1 MVYDVVDM
9 LIRFSYD
16 RVNVLLNSYHSHHY
30 PCSCLLAIHLSCWRA
45 APTSNSTYPTVFF
58 VHLRFHDMLCKQN
71 GVSSWRGF
79 GGSQIDMAAGWVIY
93 SQIAKLQHDL
103 QSLLVPHPHKKWA
116 SNSQELSNP
125 LSLVPVWSANLWN
138 SEGNGFSLNDRLIRT
153 HRAGAITRAHTRN
166 STGGDR
172 SVHTRRFLEVKRQE
186 HSFHVITSS
195 SSSWGKDGF
204 SWHENQGNI
213 TVGPYRGKLFR

>member
-1 MVYDVVDM
+1 M

-45 APTSNSTYPTVFF
+45 APTPNSTYPTVF
-58 VHLRFHDMLCKQN
+58 LCT
-71 GVSSWRGF
+71 SEISWHAMQTKWRLQLTRIC
-79 GGSQIDMAAGWVIY
+79 GSQIDMAAGWVIY

-103 QSLLVPHPHKKWA
+103 QSLLVPHLHKKWA

-138 SEGNGFSLNDRLIRT
+138 SEGNGFPWMTGWSGHIGLEQLHEHIPGIALAVIDPSIPGDSLRLR
-153 HRAGAITRAHTRN
+153 
-166 STGGDR
+166 DR
-172 SVHTRRFLEVKRQE
+172 SIRSTSLRPAAVPEERTGQLARKPGE
-186 HSFHVITSS
+186 HHCGSI
-195 SSSWGKDGF
+195 
-204 SWHENQGNI
+204 
-213 TVGPYRGKLFR
+213 P